1 MTDRLE
7 AIRKR
12 LKANGDVLRKRFKVE
27 RIGVFG
33 SFVKGEEK
41 EGSDVDMLVEFRE
54 PISLIEFV
62 ALERYLSELI
72 GRRVDLVTKSALKP
86 RIGSRIL
93 KEVRYL

>member
-62 ALERYLSELI
+62 ALERYLSELT